1 MDARQLELFKNIVPS
16 AVMET
21 LFMLFCATAVSIVI
35 GFIIAII
42 LFITNEGGLK
52 ENRIIYQIINTV
64 INIICSFPFIILVVA
79 LIPVTRAVVGT
90 PIGNAAAIFP
100 LSIAGSAA
108 ATRLI
113 GGYLG
118 EVDKS
123 LIRAAQ
129 SFGASD
135 WQIIYKIVLRDSMP
149 IMIYG
154 STILTINILSMTAM
168 AGTIGGGG
176 LGAVAITYGYQ
187 GFNQAVMYGTVLI
200 LIVFVEILQVSG
212 VKIYN
217 WLKNH

>member
-1 MDARQLELFKNIVPS
+1 MDARQWELFKSIVPS
-16 AVMET
+16 AVIET
-21 LFMLFCATAVSIVI
+21 LFMLLCATAISIVI

-42 LFITNEGGLK
+42 LFVTNEGGLK
-52 ENRIIYQIINTV
+52 ENKAIYQIINTI

-79 LIPVTRAVVGT
+79 LIPVTRVVVGT
-90 PIGNAAAIFP
+90 PIGNVAAIFP

-113 GGYLG
+113 GGNLN

-212 VKIYN
+212 VKIYH
-217 WLKNH
+217 WMRNH

>member
-1 MDARQLELFKNIVPS
+1 MDARQWELFKNIVPS

-21 LFMLFCATAVSIVI
+21 LFMLFSATVISIVI
-35 GFIIAII
+35 GFILAII
-42 LFITNEGGLK
+42 LFVTNEGGLK
-52 ENRIIYQIINTV
+52 ENKAVYQIINTI
-64 INIICSFPFIILVVA
+64 INVICSFPFIILVVA
-79 LIPVTRAVVGT
+79 LIPVTRVVVGT
-90 PIGNAAAIFP
+90 PIGNVAAIFP

-113 GGYLG
+113 GGNLN

-135 WQIIYKIVLRDSMP
+135 WQIIYKIVLKDSMP

-212 VKIYN
+212 VKIYH
-217 WLKNH
+217 WMRNH